1 MGVRL
6 EELGGT
12 ADNLPS
18 KPSSDSGRE
27 TKEKYASAKYKD
39 RAYLP
44 LHLAGMFDHRSATR
58 EALFEAVREDDTGSM
73 HTAACL
79 ETGCGGFTAVT
90 AQLAA
95 VAAQLAEQLPEVV
108 ACRAPNLRSL

>member
-1 MGVRL
+1 MGDVSRRLVDSCVRVRL

-12 ADNLPS
+12 ADNLPL

-79 ETGCGGFTAVT
+79 EPAVV
-90 AQLAA
+90 AQLW
-95 VAAQLAEQLPEVV
+95 LHSCL
-108 ACRAPNLRSL
+108 